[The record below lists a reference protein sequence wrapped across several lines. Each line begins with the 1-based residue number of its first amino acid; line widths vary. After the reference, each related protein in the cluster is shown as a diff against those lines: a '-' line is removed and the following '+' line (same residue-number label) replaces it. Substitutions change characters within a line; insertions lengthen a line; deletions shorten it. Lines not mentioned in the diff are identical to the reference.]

1 MTPHLIEERNDRV
14 LSAARSSKTAPKY
27 QIFEN
32 DANPNEATAVL
43 RATIEEPSPPKH
55 VKMSVTRG
63 EIDKEVEP
71 TIVVLTKEE
80 AYAAKM
86 ENIAKSMPQLS
97 IYNESY
103 NGGKGKSSA
112 EVPIKNNKRK
122 KNDHSSATI
131 SSKVSD
137 VNEIDEAELLGK
149 VDNNTRHM
157 MLKTKFL
164 FDDSKKFIK
173 NITKKKKKKKDKDK
187 MSNSS
192 SLPHIN
198 TMNEYDNDY
207 DNDGFDGDGLL
218 PSVWGDENTN
228 DRGPYN
234 IDNNINHGFS
244 RPATSTSS
252 RPSSTGSQSRPN
264 TSTSMLSPTIAR
276 SISPHVP
283 LR

>member
-103 NGGKGKSSA
+103 DGGKGRSSA
-112 EVPIKNNKRK
+112 EVPIKKNKKK

-173 NITKKKKKKKDKDK
+173 NITKEKKKKKDKDK

-252 RPSSTGSQSRPN
+252 RPSSTGSQSRPS
-264 TSTSMLSPTIAR
+264 TSTNMLSPTAR
-276 SISPHVP
+276 GGKANKVQP
-283 LR
+283 